1 MLFRQIRTGL
11 PVSDAPVEF
20 RLFGGVDADRG
31 GQAVDLGHT
40 RQRCVLAVLLAEAN
54 APVSVEELID
64 RVWAGEPPV
73 RARESLQ
80 SYLTRL
86 RRALPDLPITRTG
99 AGYLISV
106 HESAID
112 LHRFRALAATARQT
126 GDPAQLEAALAVWR
140 GEPLAGLDVPWARS
154 LRAALTLDRTAIE
167 LELVDTLLRLGRHN
181 EVLPALTAR
190 VELDP
195 LDERL
200 AGQYLLALYRAGRQG
215 DALRHYERVRV
226 QLADE
231 LGIDPG
237 PDLRAVHQQILSGQ
251 AAPTPAAPVAPVPR
265 QLPAAPS
272 TFSGRGRE
280 LAAIDEAMD
289 AAAEQ
294 GGTVI
299 ISAIGGTGGIGKTWL
314 ALHWAHRNAHRFP
327 DGQLFVNLRGFD
339 PTGEPVPPSD
349 VVRGFL
355 DALGVEVPSIP
366 PTFEAQ
372 TALYRSL
379 LTDKRLLVLLDNAA
393 DPAQVVPL
401 LPGSATCT
409 VLTTSRN
416 RMINLVNAHG
426 ATPLVLD
433 TLSETDA
440 RALLAARLGAERL
453 DREPDAVAAILASCA
468 GLPLALGI
476 VAGRALEHPDFPL
489 RDIAEELR
497 DATGRL
503 TSLEEDP
510 VTGVRAMLSWSYA
523 ALTEEQ
529 ARVFGLLGLAP
540 GPDIGLAAAA
550 RLTNL
555 TESRARAV
563 LRSLERVSLLQQHVP
578 DRFRMHDLV
587 RLYAEE
593 QGLSQ
598 QDQETALARLRDFY
612 AYTAIT
618 VDRLRG
624 SGEHPMDMGT
634 PVPDANPQEL
644 RDRPEA
650 LAWFTAEHAC
660 LTASQSAAF
669 ARGQYFTVWLISWS
683 ITFLFVRRG
692 LLHEDVRS
700 WKLAMRAIENIDDPP
715 LRIRSDRALS
725 QALFRVGQ
733 NEEALARLADSLRL
747 AQRIGDQ
754 ASTAKLH
761 YALAQHADRLGE
773 FTMAYE
779 HSAAALRIEEERG
792 DTLERGRAH
801 NMLGTFAARL
811 GRYDEALAHCQA
823 AFDLTTD
830 YAGTEWRAEI
840 LDSLAY
846 IALHTGQYEK
856 AIARYEEALALC
868 RQVGSLLGEV
878 EVLNSLG
885 AAHRQIGAPGQA
897 RIAWEQALEI
907 YRKQG
912 RGKDVEQTLAR
923 LAELSQDAEARSR

>member
-1 MLFRQIRTGL
+1 M
-11 PVSDAPVEF
+11 SDAPVAF
-20 RLFGGVDADRG
+20 RLFGGVNADRG
-31 GQAVDLGHT
+31 GRAVDLGHT

-54 APVSVEELID
+54 TPVPVEELIG
-64 RVWAGEPPV
+64 RVWAGGPPV

-86 RRALPDLPITRTG
+86 RRALPEVPITRTG

-106 HESAID
+106 DEAAID
-112 LHRFRALAATARQT
+112 LHRFRALAASARQT

-140 GEPLAGLDVPWARS
+140 GEPFAGLDVPWARS
-154 LRAALTLDRTAIE
+154 LRAALALERAAIE

-200 AGQYLLALYRAGRQG
+200 AGQYVLALYRAGRQG
-215 DALRHYERVRV
+215 DALSHYERVRGR
-226 QLADE
+226 LADE
-231 LGIDPG
+231 LGVDPG
-237 PDLRAVHQQILSGQ
+237 PDLSAIHQQILNGQ

-272 TFSGRGRE
+272 TFSGRSRE

-289 AAAEQ
+289 AAAEP

-314 ALHWAHRNAHRFP
+314 ALHWAHRNVHRFP

-339 PTGEPVPPSD
+339 PSGTPTAPED
-349 VVRGFL
+349 AIHGFL
-355 DALGVEVPSIP
+355 DALGVETSSIP
-366 PTFEAQ
+366 PTFEAR

-379 LTDKRLLVLLDNAA
+379 LTGRRMLVVLDNAA

-416 RMINLVNAHG
+416 RMINLATAHG
-426 ATPLVLD
+426 ATPLALD
-433 TLSETDA
+433 TLSEVDA
-440 RALLAARLGAERL
+440 RGLLAARLGADRL

-476 VAGRALEHPDFPL
+476 VAGRALEHPGFPL

-523 ALTEEQ
+523 ALTAEQ
-529 ARVFGLLGLAP
+529 AGVFGLLGLAP
-540 GPDIGLAAAA
+540 GPEIGLAAAA
-550 RLTNL
+550 RLSGL
-555 TESRARAV
+555 TESRARSV
-563 LRSLERVSLLQQHVP
+563 LRSLERVSLLQQHLP

-598 QDQETALARLRDFY
+598 RDHDAALDRLRDFY

-624 SGEHPMDMGT
+624 TGEHPMDMGS
-634 PVPDANPQEL
+634 PVPGADPQEF

-669 ARGQYFTVWLISWS
+669 ARGQYFTVWLLSWS
-683 ITFLFVRRG
+683 LTFLFVRRG
-692 LLHEDVRS
+692 LLHDDVRS
-700 WKLAMRAIENIDDPP
+700 WKLAMRAIEHIDDPQ

-733 NEEALARLADSLRL
+733 NEEALARLADSLLL

-761 YALAQHADRLGE
+761 YALAQHADRVGE
-773 FTMAYE
+773 FAMAYE
-779 HSAAALRIEEERG
+779 HAAAALRIEEQHG
-792 DTLERGRAH
+792 DPLERGRAH
-801 NMLGTFAARL
+801 NMVGTFAARL
-811 GRYDEALAHCQA
+811 GRYEEALAHCQA
-823 AFDLTTD
+823 AFDLTAD

-840 LDSLAY
+840 LDSLGY
-846 IALHTGQYEK
+846 IALHTGRYEQ
-856 AIARYEEALALC
+856 AIAHYDTALALC
-868 RQVGSLLGEV
+868 REVGSLLGEV

-885 AAHRQIGAPGQA
+885 AAYQRIGDPGQA
-897 RIAWEQALEI
+897 RTSWEHALEI

-923 LAELSQDAEARSR
+923 LAELARDAQARSR